1 MITILVVDDHTV
13 FRQGIVSLFDG
24 INDMRVIGETGS
36 GQGAI
41 SLAINLIPDVILM
54 DVSLPDMNGITA
66 ASHIKQ
72 AGLKTELVLLTMYKE
87 NSLLTL
93 VRETGIKGYLVK
105 DDAFDD
111 VIYAVRAVAH
121 GRHFISTSVGGKVN
135 VITQQEPSLLSDREI
150 EVLTLITEEMT
161 SKEIAQ
167 QLGLSVKTIERH
179 RHNIMKKLKQ
189 KNTVALVK
197 YAIRAGLVD
206 LN

>member
-72 AGLKTELVLLTMYKE
+72 AGLKTEIVLLTMYKE
-87 NSLLTL
+87 NSW
-93 VRETGIKGYLVK
+93 
-105 DDAFDD
+105 
-111 VIYAVRAVAH
+111 
-121 GRHFISTSVGGKVN
+121 N
-135 VITQQEPSLLSDREI
+135 
-150 EVLTLITEEMT
+150 
-161 SKEIAQ
+161 
-167 QLGLSVKTIERH
+167 
-179 RHNIMKKLKQ
+179 
-189 KNTVALVK
+189 
-197 YAIRAGLVD
+197 
-206 LN
+206 